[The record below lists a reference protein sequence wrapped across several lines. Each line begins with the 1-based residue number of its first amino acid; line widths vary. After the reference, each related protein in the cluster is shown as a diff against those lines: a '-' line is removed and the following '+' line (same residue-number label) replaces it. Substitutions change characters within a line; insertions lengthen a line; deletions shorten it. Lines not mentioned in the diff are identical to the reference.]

1 MKMKIS
7 YLKGKV
13 GDLNQFELHQQIKH
27 LKRKATKDTDSS
39 DFSDKIS
46 EDDNSGDDPDFV
58 ASSVTPKQ

>member
-7 YLKGKV
+7 YLKGK
-13 GDLNQFELHQQIKH
+13 DLNQFELHQQIKH

-46 EDDNSGDDPDFV
+46 EDDNSGGDPGFV